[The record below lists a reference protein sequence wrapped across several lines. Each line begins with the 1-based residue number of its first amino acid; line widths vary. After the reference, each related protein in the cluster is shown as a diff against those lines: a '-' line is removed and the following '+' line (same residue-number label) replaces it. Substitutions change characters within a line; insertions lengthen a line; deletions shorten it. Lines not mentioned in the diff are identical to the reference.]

1 MKTKVRVYLNQNG
14 VAFWKGS
21 KVSDYGMENGYLDY
35 KCLANT
41 FNHVPCM
48 NNIFSVPMDEWELV
62 NGFNPDY
69 LEEEDAY
76 PDEDLPEV
84 FQWFII
90 DSNGAD
96 TLCHFTNEQVWYNS
110 NLDLYVWGVTHF
122 GTAWDYVLT
131 NIEIEDVIE

>member
-1 MKTKVRVYLNQNG
+1 
-14 VAFWKGS
+14 
-21 KVSDYGMENGYLDY
+21 
-35 KCLANT
+35 
-41 FNHVPCM
+41 
-48 NNIFSVPMDEWELV
+48 MDGWELV

-69 LEEEDAY
+69 LEEEDVC
-76 PDEDLPEV
+76 PDENLPEV

-110 NLDLYVWGVTHF
+110 DLDLYVWGVDHL

-131 NIEIEDVIE
+131 DIEIEGVIE